1 MKNILVAIDFSKGN
15 DQLLL
20 HAREQAKKS
29 KAKSWILF
37 AAPPNPDFV
46 GMEIGPKY
54 IRDNV
59 ASELREDHKRLQN
72 MAEVIRGE
80 DIECEALIGAINKGE
95 VYRYVEKP
103 WDVNELK
110 VTFINAH
117 ELYSYKVENKELTEK
132 LKEANE
138 KLEKA
143 NKKLEK
149 VNKQMEFLLRQNL
162 IS

>member
-20 HAREQAKKS
+20 HAREQAQDNN
-29 KAKSWILF
+29 AKIWILF

-72 MAEVIRGE
+72 MAEVIRAEG
-80 DIECEALIGAINKGE
+80 IECEALMVQGPAADVILYEADKLDIDLIVIGSHGHGSMFNLLVGS
-95 VYRYVEKP
+95 VC
-103 WDVNELK
+103 
-110 VTFINAH
+110 NAVIKKSKRPI
-117 ELYSYKVENKELTEK
+117 LLIPTE
-132 LKEANE
+132 EE
-138 KLEKA
+138 
-143 NKKLEK
+143 
-149 VNKQMEFLLRQNL
+149 
-162 IS
+162 

>member
-29 KAKSWILF
+29 KAKIWILF

-80 DIECEALIGAINKGE
+80 DIECEALMVQGPAADVILYEADKLDIDLIVIGSHGHGSMFNLLVGS
-95 VYRYVEKP
+95 VC
-103 WDVNELK
+103 
-110 VTFINAH
+110 NAVIKKSKRPI
-117 ELYSYKVENKELTEK
+117 LLIPTE
-132 LKEANE
+132 EE
-138 KLEKA
+138 
-143 NKKLEK
+143 
-149 VNKQMEFLLRQNL
+149 
-162 IS
+162 